1 MLCSRGRAEGGAGHP
16 QTDSKRM
23 SGLCLL
29 STLSLASNR
38 KESSLEITVDRQV
51 INRKLKTGLVR
62 KWKTVK

>member
-1 MLCSRGRAEGGAGHP
+1 MGGLREEQGAHGR
-16 QTDSKRM
+16 TDSKRM

-38 KESSLEITVDRQV
+38 KESSLEIAVDRQV